1 MFGAVL
7 QGSLFGLVGK
17 LPPRF
22 NSLFMSGQAVAGIFS
37 GIAMLLSNIC
47 KYLKYSTQDG
57 QKKMLLLLGELF
69 SFFRV
74 PNVLLHSHYS

>member
-22 NSLFMSGQAVAGIFS
+22 SSLFMSGQAVAGIFS

-57 QKKMLLLLGELF
+57 QKKLLLLELF
-69 SFFRV
+69 RFFRV
-74 PNVLLHSHYS
+74 PNVLLHSHCS